1 MEQKSLIEIIES
13 WTFKDFEKVLIE
25 ILLGGE
31 EMEKYYSLNET
42 AEILGVKLRTLR
54 AWLKDGTL
62 MAHKYN
68 GKKKWYV
75 SQHEIDRLQCKAVEE
90 E

>member
-1 MEQKSLIEIIES
+1 MQEDSRAIREIES
-13 WTFKDFEKVLIE
+13 WTWKDFEKVLIE

-42 AEILGVKLRTLR
+42 AEILGVKIRTLR
-54 AWLKDGTL
+54 KWLKDGFL
-62 MAHKYN
+62 MAHRYE

-75 SQHEIDRLQCKAVEE
+75 SQSEIDRLQNKMTEN
-90 E
+90 